1 MRMISKVFID
11 TNILVYSNDKAY
23 PKKQNK
29 SKEIIREVFKNGNG
43 VISTQILHEYFVIST
58 QKLKLSA
65 RDVRNQMDNLLDFEV
80 IEIDVPLIKEA
91 IDCSILDQISYW
103 DALVVVSAQKGGCAL
118 LLTEDLNHGQV
129 IKGVKIENI
138 FK

>member
-1 MRMISKVFID
+1 MISKVFID

>member
-1 MRMISKVFID
+1 MISKSFID
-11 TNILVYSNDKAY
+11 TNILIYSNDKAY
-23 PKKQNK
+23 PEKQNK
-29 SKEIIREVFKNGNG
+29 SKEIIRELFKNGNG

-58 QKLKLSA
+58 QKLKLSV
-65 RDVRNQMDNLLDFEV
+65 RDVRNQIDNLLDFEV
-80 IEIDVPLIKEA
+80 IDIDVPLIKEA

-103 DALVVVSAQKGGCAL
+103 DALVVVAAQRGGCGTV
-118 LLTEDLNHGQV
+118 LTEDLNHGQI

>member
-1 MRMISKVFID
+1 
-11 TNILVYSNDKAY
+11 
-23 PKKQNK
+23 
-29 SKEIIREVFKNGNG
+29 
-43 VISTQILHEYFVIST
+43 
-58 QKLKLSA
+58 
-65 RDVRNQMDNLLDFEV
+65 MDNLLDFEV